1 MHPHELAQGA
11 ASAGVF
17 FVSDKPVHVKPA
29 GITDGLSK
37 TMMLVERSS
46 TTETGGRSC
55 GGQPCYNRGGIWIGP
70 QLMSGPTGWSTG
82 MTTHDIETYGGGDP
96 AYMINRSAYDWGADW
111 SNGSP
116 HAGGGMNASMCD
128 GSVRWISENISM
140 TTYARLRSKAEGTDA
155 GDF

>member
-1 MHPHELAQGA
+1 
-11 ASAGVF
+11 
-17 FVSDKPVHVKPA
+17 
-29 GITDGLSK
+29 
-37 TMMLVERSS
+37 
-46 TTETGGRSC
+46 
-55 GGQPCYNRGGIWIGP
+55 
-70 QLMSGPTGWSTG
+70 